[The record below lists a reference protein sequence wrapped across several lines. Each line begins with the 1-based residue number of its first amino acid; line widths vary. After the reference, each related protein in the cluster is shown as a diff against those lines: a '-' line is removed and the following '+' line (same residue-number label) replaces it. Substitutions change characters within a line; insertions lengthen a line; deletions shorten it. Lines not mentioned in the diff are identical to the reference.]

1 MLVLIYSLC
10 SLFNTAKTLQSKLQR
25 WMINGSV
32 GAGMGSA

>member
-10 SLFNTAKTLQSKLQR
+10 SIFNAAKTLQGKLER